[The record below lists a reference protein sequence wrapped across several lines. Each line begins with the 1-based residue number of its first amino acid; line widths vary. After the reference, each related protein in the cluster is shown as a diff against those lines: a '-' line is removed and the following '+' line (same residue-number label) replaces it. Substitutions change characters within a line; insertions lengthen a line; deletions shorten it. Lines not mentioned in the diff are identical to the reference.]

1 MPRRLPVITA
11 ATSLFTAA
19 TVGVLAF
26 VTPGYFVQRV
36 FSPTSLQQGVATV
49 LTRDFKFPVGTVACP
64 TRVPVTAGLRF
75 SCNALVGQDQIPVS
89 VRVVDRAGTYEVAR
103 PF

>member
-1 MPRRLPVITA
+1 MSRRLSVITT

-36 FSPTSLQQGVATV
+36 FNSAALRQGVATV
-49 LTRDFKFPVGTVACP
+49 LTHDFKFQVAAVACP
-64 TRVPVTAGLRF
+64 IRVPVTAGLHF
-75 SCNALVGQDQIPVS
+75 SCNALVGQDQMPVS
-89 VRVVDRAGTYEVAR
+89 VRVVDRAGKYEVAR

>member
-1 MPRRLPVITA
+1 MSRRLPVITA
-11 ATSLFTAA
+11 VTSLFTAA

-36 FSPTSLQQGVATV
+36 FSPAALQQGVTTV
-49 LTRDFKFPVGTVACP
+49 LTRDFKFPVAAVACP
-64 TRVPVTAGLRF
+64 ARVPVTAGLRF
-75 SCNALVGQDQIPVS
+75 SCDIVVGQDQMPIS
-89 VRVVDRAGTYEVAR
+89 VRVVNRAGDYEVSR